1 MNSQAESPTK
11 LVYFTKS
18 PNQSHIPNLF
28 TRMPNDSCAS
38 NEATQTQPRGWLDG
52 WVRGFEKNNETIPLV
67 GCHPDCKGKKSKSNH
82 APEIRRGSSGVSWDG
97 IRGQKAAPTSDGD
110 DNRLETLVPASSP
123 PAMARGVSRLLFDLF
138 SELADCWAWMGA
150 YVGRP

>member
-1 MNSQAESPTK
+1 
-11 LVYFTKS
+11 
-18 PNQSHIPNLF
+18 
-28 TRMPNDSCAS
+28 MPNDSCAS